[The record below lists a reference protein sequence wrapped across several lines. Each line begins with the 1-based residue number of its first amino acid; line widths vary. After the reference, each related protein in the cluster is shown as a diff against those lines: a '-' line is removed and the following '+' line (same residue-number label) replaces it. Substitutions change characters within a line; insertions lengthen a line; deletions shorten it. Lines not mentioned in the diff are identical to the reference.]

1 MIPIIL
7 RLKKGI
13 HKDIALAQDILI
25 QELYNVFNDA
35 VLHGGTAIWRCY
47 KGNRFSEDLDL
58 YLKMDLEKINLLFNN
73 LNKRGFIIIKKKIGE
88 NSLYSELKNNRT
100 SVRFEALF
108 KKVDG
113 VLKEY
118 ETSEGNLITVY
129 ALTPEQL
136 INEKIDAYSGRLK
149 IRDLYDIFFLLR
161 HVKDKGKISL
171 KIKKLVKEFKKP
183 IDENELKVLILEGIV
198 PDVDKM
204 LDYIKNY

>member
-58 YLKMDLEKINLLFNN
+58 YLKRDLEKINLLFNN

>member
-13 HKDIALAQDILI
+13 HKNIALAQDILI

-58 YLKMDLEKINLLFNN
+58 YLKRDLEKINLLFNN

-100 SVRFEALF
+100 SVRFEAL
-108 KKVDG
+108 
-113 VLKEY
+113 
-118 ETSEGNLITVY
+118 
-129 ALTPEQL
+129 
-136 INEKIDAYSGRLK
+136 
-149 IRDLYDIFFLLR
+149 
-161 HVKDKGKISL
+161 
-171 KIKKLVKEFKKP
+171 
-183 IDENELKVLILEGIV
+183 
-198 PDVDKM
+198 
-204 LDYIKNY
+204 

>member
-58 YLKMDLEKINLLFNN
+58 YLKRDLEKINLLFNN

-198 PDVDKM
+198 PDVDMM